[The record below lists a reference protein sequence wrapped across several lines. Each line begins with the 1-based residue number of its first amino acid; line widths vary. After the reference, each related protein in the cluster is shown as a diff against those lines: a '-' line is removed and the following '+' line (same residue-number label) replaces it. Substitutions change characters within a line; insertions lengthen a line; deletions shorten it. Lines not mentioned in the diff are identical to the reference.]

1 MSSIAIIEK
10 SLNTI
15 DVTRL
20 VEYTKKIQEIGQ
32 GLNPMLAPIFIR
44 DFIIAYD
51 ITNTFLAE
59 ATKADVRAD
68 TAIKRFEAI
77 AFLEKAGKYFEANGI
92 KDTAAARER
101 YVHIDED
108 VIAAREAKAKT
119 IAISKFLYN
128 KLQEFRSAHDSVRK
142 IAYAQ
147 QFQTND
153 EGMG

>member
-1 MSSIAIIEK
+1 MSDLVKIDH
-10 SLNTI
+10 SLKTI

-20 VEYTKKIQEIGQ
+20 VQYTKKIHEIGQ
-32 GLNPMLAPIFIR
+32 GFNPLLAPIFIR

-68 TAIKRFEAI
+68 TAIKKAEAI
-77 AFLEKAGKYFEANGI
+77 AFLDRAGTYLKENDL

-101 YVHIDED
+101 YIHIDED

-119 IAISKFLYN
+119 TAICKFLYN

-142 IAYAQ
+142 IAYSQ
-147 QFQTND
+147 QFQSD
-153 EGMG
+153 HEGM